1 MRAHAKTFFNES
13 DREAIR
19 AAVADA
25 EKTTSGEIAV
35 MAVDQSDS
43 YLEAATLG
51 AVLLA
56 GTLGLV
62 LEFGLTALFRAVQV
76 WTHDAPLSILG
87 LVADYAEYVS
97 LWTYI
102 PVVFLLYFPLKALV
116 HAIPSLKILFLGRHR
131 IEEAVRERALR
142 AFYEKG
148 LYRTRD
154 ETGILIF
161 ISFLEH
167 RVWILGDRG
176 INAKIAPDFWKKLAR
191 ELAGGIKAGRGIESA
206 TAVIRQCGEALT
218 LHFPIRPDDVNELPD
233 TLLVEE

>member
-1 MRAHAKTFFNES
+1 MRAHAKTFFNDS

-25 EKTTSGEIAV
+25 EKTTSGEIAI
-35 MAVDQSDS
+35 MAVNQSDS

-76 WTHDAPLSILG
+76 WTHDASSSTLG
-87 LVADYAEYVS
+87 IIAEYADYVS

-102 PVVFLLYFPLKALV
+102 PIVFLMYFPLKALV
-116 HAIPSLKILFLGRHR
+116 HAIPALKILFLGRRR
-131 IEEAVRERALR
+131 IDEAVRERALR

-148 LYRTRD
+148 LHRTRD

-161 ISFLEH
+161 ISSLE
-167 RVWILGDRG
+167 RKVWILGDRG
-176 INAKIAPDFWKKLAR
+176 INAKIAPDFWKTLAG
-191 ELAGGIKAGRGIESA
+191 ELAGGIRAGRGIESA
-206 TAVIRQCGEALT
+206 TRVIARCGEELSR
-218 LHFPIRPDDVNELPD
+218 HFPLKPDDVNELPD
-233 TLLVEE
+233 TLLTEE